1 MATESTPGQTA
12 ARKARLK
19 AWLWIGLTV
28 IVLTGLR
35 LLWVQAFLMPEQRNV
50 VNGELDLRGAALSG
64 SDVLALD
71 GTWTFY
77 PRVFLM
83 EDGPS
88 PGTAHDEGNGQP
100 IEVPGGWNDVMQ
112 PDQPAPNGFGSYRLR
127 ILTDPDDTTTYALH
141 VSSIRS
147 ASELYVN
154 GRLLARN
161 GQPAEREED
170 AKARNVPYT
179 AAFTADESGVIEI
192 IVQASNYNDPRRGGI
207 VRSMRFGS
215 ESAIKWENQ
224 LSVAMQQMTL
234 IACLIFAVYTLIVY
248 FIGTRETRMLSFT
261 VALLCAVFVFGE
273 GGEKLFLTWFSI
285 PYDLDFKLK
294 FLALMIGCSALLQS
308 VRPKPLSRRGAWIL
322 GIYQAAGAVIVI
334 AIIALPFRTMLSAPF
349 AMYSHMGLSM
359 LASIALIVRQTLADR
374 ANRLYMIIA
383 ALAFLHN
390 FIWEDLM
397 IRIGVKTIY
406 YPFDL
411 LVAMIAFSCVWISR
425 YFRTYSEARALA
437 GRLQLE
443 DKRKDEFLA
452 NTSHELRN
460 PLHGILNLSQNVL
473 ERERDHLGSQSVKDL
488 EASLAVG
495 RRMSRMLGDLLDT
508 MRLKRSGIVLRQ
520 ETVSLHA
527 LSAGVVA
534 MLRHMTDH
542 RPVRLING
550 VAPDFPPIAADGNRL
565 SQILFNLLHNALK
578 YTNEGEVSIRAFV
591 EGSDAVVQVEDTGIG
606 MDEQTLE
613 RVFEPYERADLEE
626 SAAAGGFGLGLG
638 ISKQLVEL
646 HGGILESRSVP
657 GQGTAFSFRLP
668 LADEAKPS
676 ASDPSDAAHSDAA
689 QFEAALSEIAVGTV
703 EDHAAELPPATGVSS
718 SDRIAVLAVDDD
730 SVNLQALAGML
741 APESRYDIVF
751 ARSGSEALQLL
762 DTRPWDLIIADVM
775 MPRMNGMTLTQLIR
789 ERFDVYELPILLLTA
804 RTRPEDIEAG
814 FLAGA
819 NDYVSKPVNAI
830 ELRARVKA
838 LTQLKQ
844 AVNDRLGL
852 EAAWHQAQI
861 KPHFILNTLNAVA
874 SLSEEDVGSMREL
887 LVEFSDYLRESFDF
901 RQSNRVVP
909 LEQELNL
916 VRAYLNV
923 EKTRFQERL
932 NIVWDIDANL
942 PSNLEIPPLSLQPIV
957 ENAVKHGVLK
967 RSRGGTVAIRIAG
980 DAQVVRL
987 TVEDD
992 GPGLDDKTRAIILGG
1007 QRHQD
1012 RQGIGLRNTH
1022 LRLKRLYGTG
1032 LHFERVP
1039 GRCMRVSFEVPK
1051 NAQRQGLH

>member
-1 MATESTPGQTA
+1 MDLNTSTESTLGRTTD
-12 ARKARLK
+12 RKARLK
-19 AWLWIGLTV
+19 AWRWIGLTV

-35 LLWVQAFLMPEQRNV
+35 LLWVQAFLMPEQRNI
-50 VNGELDLRGAALSG
+50 VNGELDLRSAAISD

-71 GTWTFY
+71 GTWLFY
-77 PRVFLM
+77 PHVLLM
-83 EDGPS
+83 DGNLPTS
-88 PGTAHDEGNGQP
+88 TAHTDEGQP
-100 IEVPGGWNDVMQ
+100 LQVPGGWNAAMQ
-112 PDQPAPNGFGSYRLR
+112 PDQPTPNGYGSYRLR
-127 ILTDPDDTTTYALH
+127 ILTDPGDKTTYALH

-170 AKARNVPYT
+170 AKPRNAPFNV
-179 AAFTADESGVIEI
+179 AFTADESGLIEI

-234 IACLIFAVYTLIVY
+234 IACLIFAIYTLIVY

-261 VALLCAVFVFGE
+261 AALMCAVFVFGE

-294 FLALMIGCSALLQS
+294 FLAMMIGSCVLLQS
-308 VRPKPLSRRGAWIL
+308 VRPKPLGPRGVWIL
-322 GIYQAAGAVIVI
+322 GIHQAIGSIIVI
-334 AIIALPFRTMLSAPF
+334 AIMVLPFNMILSEPF
-349 AMYSHMGLSM
+349 VMYAHIGISM
-359 LASIALIVRQTLADR
+359 LASIVLIVRTTLADR

-383 ALAFLHN
+383 ALAFVNN
-390 FIWEDLM
+390 FLWDDLM

-411 LVAMIAFSCVWISR
+411 LVAMIAFSCVWINR
-425 YFRTYSEARALA
+425 YFRTFAEAKALA

-460 PLHGILNLSQNVL
+460 PLHGILNLSQSVL
-473 ERERDHLGSQSVKDL
+473 ERERDRLGGQSVKDL
-488 EASLAVG
+488 ETAVAVG
-495 RRMSRMLGDLLDT
+495 RRMSYMLGDLLDT
-508 MRLKRSGIVLRQ
+508 MRLKHRSIALHP

-527 LSAGVVA
+527 LAAGVVA
-534 MLRHMTDH
+534 MLRHLTVH

-550 VAPDFPPIAADGNRL
+550 VAPEFPPIAADGNRL

-578 YTNEGEVSIRAFV
+578 YTNDGEVSIRASI
-591 EGSDAVVQVEDTGIG
+591 EGSVAVVQVEDTGIG
-606 MDEQTLE
+606 MDEPTLQ
-613 RVFEPYERADLEE
+613 RVFEPYEQADAEQAVV
-626 SAAAGGFGLGLG
+626 SGGFGLGLG

-646 HGGILESRSVP
+646 HGSALDVRSAP
-657 GQGTAFSFRLP
+657 GRGTTFSFRLP
-668 LADEAKPS
+668 LAGPETLPASAQMEVAVGAEGDPASAPLPAAAPS
-676 ASDPSDAAHSDAA
+676 PSDHI
-689 QFEAALSEIAVGTV
+689 AL
-703 EDHAAELPPATGVSS
+703 
-718 SDRIAVLAVDDD
+718 LAVDDD
-730 SVNLQALAGML
+730 RVNLQALAGML

-751 ARSGSEALQLL
+751 AHSGPEAMQLL
-762 DTRPWDLIIADVM
+762 DTRQWDLIIADVM
-775 MPRMNGMTLTQLIR
+775 MPRMTGIELTQSIR
-789 ERFDVYELPILLLTA
+789 DRFDVYELPILLLTA
-804 RTRPEDIEAG
+804 RARPEDIEAG

-819 NDYVSKPVNAI
+819 NDYVTKPVNAI

-838 LTQLKQ
+838 LTQFKQ
-844 AVNDRLGL
+844 TVSDRLGL

-874 SLSEEDVGSMREL
+874 SLSEEDIGRMREL

-901 RQSNRVVP
+901 RNSNRVVP
-909 LEQELNL
+909 LEQELKL

-932 NIVWDIDANL
+932 NIVWDIDANVPL
-942 PSNLEIPPLSLQPIV
+942 NLEIPPLSLQPIV

-967 RSRGGTVAIRIAG
+967 KSSGGTVAIRIAKN
-980 DAQVVRL
+980 AQSVRL
-987 TVEDD
+987 TVEDN
-992 GPGLDDKTRAIILGG
+992 GQGIAEETLALILSG
-1007 QRHQD
+1007 QWKQD
-1012 RQGIGLRNTH
+1012 QGIGLRNTN
-1022 LRLKRLYGTG
+1022 LRLKRLYGSG

-1051 NAQRQGLH
+1051 NA